1 MTRESEKKE
10 LLTVAIDVL
19 AYGGAGVG
27 RSEGR
32 AVFVPYT
39 APGDVVS
46 CQVLRSKPR
55 MLWAESEELR
65 VEAPERVQP
74 PCPLFGVCGGC
85 HWQYLTY
92 ESQLS
97 WKERLFADMLAR
109 HAKVPEN
116 VFAPI
121 VPSPVSF
128 GYRQRMQFKCH
139 AAPSG
144 LCIGFYRGQSHFVVD
159 APQCLLAA
167 PAINEALALL
177 RACLADFAQTNRIP
191 QIDISC
197 DEEGALRVTAHFLS
211 EDSAALER
219 HLKPLALE
227 HGWGLFLQCGRN
239 ETRHHV
245 CGPSDLAIRPLEDA
259 HPLRLAYPAGSFAQ
273 INAAQNRRLVAE
285 LLETSALR
293 GGETVLDLFCGVG
306 NLTLPLALRARRVVG
321 VEGVEP
327 AVAAARENARA
338 NGIANAEFVAA
349 DANGAFPLNVSKV
362 DVAVLDPPREGAAG
376 AVKRLLEL
384 RPERICYV
392 SCDPSTLARDL
403 VPLQHGGYEVVRARA
418 FDFFPQTF
426 HIEGL
431 VVLRRI

>member
-10 LLTVAIDVL
+10 LLTVTIDAL

-46 CQVLRSKPR
+46 CRVLRSKPR

-65 VEAPERVQP
+65 VEAPERVLP

-85 HWQYLTY
+85 HWQHLDY

-97 WKERLFADMLAR
+97 WKERLFADMLTR

-139 AAPSG
+139 VAPAG
-144 LCIGFYRGQSHFVVD
+144 LCIGLYRGQSHFVVD

-167 PAINEALALL
+167 PTINEALALL
-177 RACLADFAQTNRIP
+177 RARLADFAQTNRIP
-191 QIDISC
+191 QMDISC
-197 DEEGALRVTAHFLS
+197 DEEGVLRVLIHFLA

-227 HGWGLFLQCGRN
+227 RGWGLFVQCGRN

-245 CGPSDLAIRPLEDA
+245 CGPSDLAIKPLENA
-259 HPLRLAYPAGSFAQ
+259 HSLRLAYPAGSFAQ

-293 GGETVLDLFCGVG
+293 GGEMVLDLFCGVG

-327 AVAAARENARA
+327 AVTAARDNARA

-349 DANGAFPLNVSKV
+349 DANGAFPLNMAKV

-384 RPERICYV
+384 RPELICYV

>member
-1 MTRESEKKE
+1 MTQESRKKE
-10 LLTVAIDVL
+10 LLTVTIDAL

-39 APGDVVS
+39 APGDVIS
-46 CQVLRSKPR
+46 CRVLRSKPR
-55 MLWAESEELR
+55 MLWAESEKVL
-65 VEAPERVQP
+65 VEAPGRVSP

-85 HWQYLTY
+85 HWQHLDY
-92 ESQLS
+92 ESQLL
-97 WKERLFADMLAR
+97 WKERLFADMLTR
-109 HAKVPEN
+109 HAKVPEH

-121 VPSPVSF
+121 VPSPVPF

-139 AAPSG
+139 ATPEG
-144 LCIGFYRGQSHFVVD
+144 LCIGLYRGQSHFVVD

-177 RACLADFAQTNRIP
+177 RASLADFVQINRIP

-197 DEEGALRVTAHFLS
+197 DEEGTLRVMVHFLA

-219 HLKPLALE
+219 HLQPLALE
-227 HGWGLFLQCGRN
+227 YGWGLFVQCGRN
-239 ETRHHV
+239 ETRHQV
-245 CGPSDLAIRPLEDA
+245 CGPSDLAIRPLEDT
-259 HPLRLAYPAGSFAQ
+259 HLLRLVYPAGSFAQ
-273 INAAQNRRLVAE
+273 INAAQNRRLVTE
-285 LLETSALR
+285 LLAVSDLH
-293 GGETVLDLFCGVG
+293 GSETVLDLFCGVG
-306 NLTLPLALRARRVVG
+306 NLTLPLALRTRRVVG

-327 AVAAARENARA
+327 AVAAARDNARA
-338 NGIANAEFVAA
+338 NGITNAEFVAA
-349 DANGAFPLNVSKV
+349 DANSAFPLNMAKV

-403 VPLQHGGYEVVRARA
+403 VPLQHGGYEVARARA

-431 VVLRRI
+431 VMLRRI